1 MAEID
6 RARAPERHAE
16 LTRPAPA
23 VDTRPAATADARA
36 EAWNDTRSAV
46 ATEHAKAVER
56 MPSSRVDHPD
66 LPPDQRAELVYG
78 RPVDAA
84 TGQRPALFDGPP
96 DRSQAVQ
103 GELGDCGVI
112 ATMGAV
118 AAHRP
123 DDLTGAVTENADGTY
138 HVRLHEARFS
148 DVDRTEPTGRHLDLT
163 VSPDFPVRATDP
175 DRSVYADQSHSGVA
189 WPGVLEK
196 AFAGVDDTSASP
208 SPAEAG
214 YERLDGGTDPWERA
228 ELLTQ
233 LTGEPAVVRPFD
245 KTPGREA
252 VAEAEMK
259 DALDAGKPVIVG
271 VPEPPA
277 GVRLPH
283 NLIGG
288 HAYEV
293 VAVDRGT
300 VELHNPYGFDH
311 PSPMPVRDLLDVSRD
326 EYTTLE

>member
-6 RARAPERHAE
+6 RAHAPERHVE
-16 LTRPAPA
+16 LARPAPA

-36 EAWNDTRSAV
+36 DAWADTRTAV

-56 MPSSRVDHPD
+56 MPTGRVDQPD
-66 LPPDQRAELVYG
+66 LPVDQRAEFTYG
-78 RPVDAA
+78 RPLDAT
-84 TGQRPALFDGPP
+84 TGRPPPLFDGPP
-96 DRSQAVQ
+96 SRDQARQ

-112 ATMGAV
+112 ATMGSV

-123 DDLTGAVTENADGTY
+123 HDLTGAVTENADGSY
-138 HVRLHEARFS
+138 GVRLHEARWS
-148 DVDRTEPTGRHLDLT
+148 GPDRTEPTGQRTDLT
-163 VSPDFPVRATDP
+163 VTPEFPVRSTAP
-175 DRSVYADQSHSGVA
+175 DQSVYADQSHSGVA

-196 AFAGVDDTSASP
+196 GIAGADGSTSAG
-208 SPAEAG
+208 ATG

-326 EYTTLE
+326 HYTTLE